1 MPRTIRAVGPLAY
14 PNAVLEVLADA
25 GHYPMEE
32 VPIALTT
39 TVERFLA
46 S

>member
-1 MPRTIRAVGPLAY
+1 MRATWLRWY
-14 PNAVLEVLADA
+14 PNAELSVLADA

-32 VPIALTT
+32 TPLAL
-39 TVERFLA
+39 VAVIEKFLK